1 MERHT
6 LKVLIINGANLNLLG
21 SREKEHY
28 GSKSLD
34 EIIKMTEEKVNQID
48 NRISIDWEQSN
59 IEGEIVNFIQNAQG
73 RYNGIIINPGGYS
86 HTSVSILDA
95 LKVFKGLKVEVHL
108 SKISSRGDTF
118 RQNMITAQAADILLE
133 GLLDLSYFIGVFTI
147 NSRLNLKG

>member
-1 MERHT
+1 
-6 LKVLIINGANLNLLG
+6 LKILIINGANLNLLG

-34 EIIKMTEEKVNQID
+34 EIIKMTEEKVNQFD
-48 NRISIDWEQSN
+48 NSISIDWEQSN

-73 RYNGIIINPGGYS
+73 RYDSIIINPGGYS

-133 GLLDLSYFIGVFTI
+133 GLLDLSYFIGVFTV

>member
-1 MERHT
+1 M
-6 LKVLIINGANLNLLG
+6 KVLIINGANLNLLG

-28 GSKSLD
+28 GSKTLN
-34 EIIKMTEEKVNQID
+34 EIIKMTEEKVDQIED
-48 NRISIDWEQSN
+48 GISIHWEQSN

-73 RYNGIIINPGGYS
+73 RYDGIIINPGGYS

-147 NSRLNLKG
+147 NSRLKLKG

>member
-108 SKISSRGDTF
+108 SKISRRGDTF